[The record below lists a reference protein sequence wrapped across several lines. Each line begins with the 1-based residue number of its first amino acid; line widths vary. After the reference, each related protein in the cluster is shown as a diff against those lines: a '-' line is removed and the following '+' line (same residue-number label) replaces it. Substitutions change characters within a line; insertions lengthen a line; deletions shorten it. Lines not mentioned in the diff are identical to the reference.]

1 MLQIPEEERGQCE
14 GELQQPQRV
23 FIKAVR
29 ALKRSNSVPL
39 EDSEKSANTKN
50 EEVGG
55 LHTYFTP
62 KKNAMRVEM
71 EDVPK
76 EEVKENGQGKVIVHS
91 RNSEAFDLCSY

>member
-39 EDSEKSANTKN
+39 EDSENTKN